1 MSVGYIKNSK
11 NDKIVINQIIVKPA
25 NRNILD
31 IGKWS
36 DALKSADRG
45 RRKDLLDLYE
55 NILTDGVLGDAVD
68 KRIRAVTG
76 SDLTFQMADGTES
89 EEMTAF
95 IDTEEFEYL
104 LEEIIKAVFWKFSVI
119 EPVFDEAGMH
129 VYSVPRKHI
138 RLETKSI
145 AINETDVDGQIS
157 YADLDVIEVVSRSH
171 QHGLLL
177 RACPYAILKR
187 GGIGDWAQ
195 MVEIFGMPKRIGKY
209 SMYDAE
215 GRKALQEAFNSQGGA
230 ATLIVPKET
239 EIETSDQSGNGGG
252 SLYKDFKD
260 AMDEQIL
267 ITVLSQTMTTKNG
280 SSKSQ
285 SETHKEVEEEV
296 NKQDLRFVQRILNHR
311 FLPILEKRG
320 YPVKGG
326 SFVFPKSLD
335 KITVAEIVSLSKVLP
350 IPQYYVQERFGIP
363 AAEKDD
369 AVIGSSSPDTDTDT
383 DVEKPENKNK
393 KADPEEKTKKKLS
406 DFFADAPTKERGII
420 RNFIKKLTGS
430 TKVIKLADDDPY
442 SIDMDS
448 LLQQAIDELYNNA
461 KDEKKQPVVSK
472 PLFSITNAA
481 LQQGIDKAFDEPE
494 FGKKN
499 AEFINEFKRNAAVFS
514 AFKNHQQTKEIA
526 ALIIDEE
533 GNMRSFRKFKKLA
546 LEISKDYNENWLRTE
561 FNTAVKAARSA
572 VNYRKMLETKDLY
585 PNLEYVRT
593 TAVHPRE
600 LHLDWVGTVLPIDHK
615 WWDTHY
621 PPSDWNCSC
630 SVKQTDKD
638 VTDVPEPG
646 GEKPTFK
653 NNPGKSAEFVKIDKT
668 TYYEETKKSDR
679 KVVIDIAEDLF
690 KEYLDSIPDEE
701 EEK

>member
-1 MSVGYIKNSK
+1 M
-11 NDKIVINQIIVKPA
+11 
-25 NRNILD
+25 
-31 IGKWS
+31 
-36 DALKSADRG
+36 KSADRG

-55 NILTDGVLGDAVD
+55 NILTDGVLGDAID

-76 SDLTFQMADGTES
+76 SDLTFQNADGTES

-104 LEEIIKAVFWKFSVI
+104 LEEIMKAVFWHFSVI
-119 EPVFDEAGMH
+119 EPIFDESGMR

-138 RLETKSI
+138 RPETKTI
-145 AINETDVDGQIS
+145 AINETDVEGQIS
-157 YADLDVIEVVSRSH
+157 YADLDVIEVISRSH

-177 RACPYAILKR
+177 RACPYTILKR

-209 SMYDAE
+209 SMYDTE

-230 ATLIVPKET
+230 ATLIGPKET
-239 EIETSDQSGNGGG
+239 DITTSDQAGNGGG
-252 SLYKDFKD
+252 TLYKDFVS

-267 ITVLSQTMTTKNG
+267 ITILSQTMTTKNG

-296 NKQDLRFVQRILNHR
+296 NKQDLRFVQRILNHQ
-311 FLPILEKRG
+311 FLPILERRG

-335 KITVAEIVSLSKVLP
+335 KITVEQIVSLSKVLP

-363 AAEKDD
+363 AAEEGDTIMGPTSS
-369 AVIGSSSPDTDTDT
+369 VIDTEKIDT
-383 DVEKPENKNK
+383 EEKNK
-393 KADPEEKTKKKLS
+393 KTETEEKTRKKLF
-406 DFFADAPTKERGII
+406 DFFADATTKERGI
-420 RNFIKKLTGS
+420 RNFIKKLTGN

-442 SIDMDS
+442 DIDLDS
-448 LLQQAIDELYNNA
+448 LFQQAIDELYNNA
-461 KDEKKQPVVSK
+461 RNEKEQPVVSK
-472 PLFSITNAA
+472 PLFSITNAT
-481 LQQGIDKAFDEPE
+481 LQQGIDKAFDKPE
-494 FGKKN
+494 FGEKN

-526 ALIIDEE
+526 ASIIDEE

-546 LEISKDYNENWLRTE
+546 LEISKDYNQNWLRTE
-561 FNTAVKAARSA
+561 YNTAVKAARSA
-572 VNYRKMLETKDLY
+572 INYRKMLETKDLY
-585 PNLEYVRT
+585 PNLEYVHT

-600 LHLDWVGTVLPIDHK
+600 LHLEWVGTVLPIDHP
-615 WWDTHY
+615 WWDTHM
-621 PPSDWNCSC
+621 PPSDWECSC
-630 SVKQTDKD
+630 SVKQTDKE

-646 GEKPTFK
+646 GENPTFK
-653 NNPGKSAEFVKIDKT
+653 NNPGKSAEFVKIEKT
-668 TYYEETKKSDR
+668 TYYEETKKADR

-701 EEK
+701 EK

>member
-1 MSVGYIKNSK
+1 MSVGFVKN
-11 NDKIVINQIIVKPA
+11 NDKKQSIVVNQIIVKPV
-25 NRNILD
+25 NRQILD
-31 IGKWS
+31 VGKWS
-36 DALKSADRG
+36 DAMKMADRG
-45 RRKDLLDLYE
+45 RRKDLFDLYE
-55 NILTDGVLGDAVD
+55 NILTDGVLGDAID

-76 SDLTFQMADGTES
+76 SDLTFQYADGTES
-89 EEMTAF
+89 EDMIEF
-95 IDTEEFEYL
+95 IDTDEFEYL
-104 LEEIIKAVFWKFSVI
+104 LEEIIKAVFWEFSLI
-119 EPVFDEAGMH
+119 EFAFTENGMD

-138 RLETKSI
+138 RPETKTI
-145 AINETDVDGQIS
+145 AVNETDPEGQIS
-157 YADLDVIEVVSRSH
+157 YDKLDVLEVKSRK
-171 QHGLLL
+171 QKHGLLL

-195 MVEIFGMPKRIGKY
+195 MVEIFGMPQRIGKY
-209 SMYDAE
+209 SVHDIEA
-215 GRKALQEAFNSQGGA
+215 RRALEQAFNTQGGA

-239 EIETSDQSGNGGG
+239 DVETEKNTGNGGG
-252 SLYKDFKD
+252 TLYKDFI
-260 AMDEQIL
+260 ATLDEQIL
-267 ITVLSQTMTTKNG
+267 ITILSQTMTTKDG
-280 SSKSQ
+280 ASRSQ
-285 SETHKEVEEEV
+285 GQVHKEVEEEV
-296 NKQDLRFVQRILNHR
+296 NKHDLRFVQRVLNHK
-311 FLPILEKRG
+311 FLPILERRG
-320 YPVKGG
+320 FSVKGG
-326 SFVFPKSLD
+326 SFVFPKAIEGL
-335 KITVAEIVSLSKVLP
+335 TVDQIIKLSGVLS
-350 IPQYYVQERFGIP
+350 IPAYYVQERWGIP

-369 AVIGSSSPDTDTDT
+369 IILQRLNAQPTEPENGKSDNDDTDKHD
-383 DVEKPENKNK
+383 K
-393 KADPEEKTKKKLS
+393 KEPPKKKKLS
-406 DFFADAPTKERGII
+406 DFFVFAPTKERGI
-420 RNFIKKLTGS
+420 RNFIRKLIGS

-442 SIDMDS
+442 RIDLDN

-461 KDEKKQPVVSK
+461 KNEKDQPVVSK

-526 ALIIDEE
+526 TLIIDED

-546 LEISKDYNENWLRTE
+546 LEISKDYNQNWLRTE

-600 LHLDWVGTVLPIDHK
+600 LHLDWVGTVLPIDHP
-615 WWDTHY
+615 WWDTHM

-630 SVKQTDKD
+630 SVKQTDKEI
-638 VTDVPEPG
+638 TDVPEPG

-679 KVVIDIAEDLF
+679 KLVIDIAKDLF
-690 KEYLDSIPDEE
+690 KEYLDSITDEE
-701 EEK
+701 DE